1 MEKKVFIV
9 SNLGSSNKSKIP
21 RGGWTN
27 IVCTLLARDYKGL
40 GNQGSNVVLV
50 RNETN
55 RQNCSV
61 GELSQE

>member
-21 RGGWTN
+21 QGGWTN
-27 IVCTLLARDYKGL
+27 IVCTLLARDYKRL
-40 GNQGSNVVLV
+40 GNQGSNVVMV